1 MLHGRSCLKD
11 GWWSGGMEVQV
22 NGQNALIKRYEGA
35 KDQAARVSKISL
47 CHKCIDVSPRTGL
60 EM

>member
-1 MLHGRSCLKD
+1 
-11 GWWSGGMEVQV
+11 MEVQV

-35 KDQAARVSKISL
+35 KDQAARVSKLSL
-47 CHKCIDVSPRTGL
+47 RHKCIDVSPRTGL